1 MRLTYLRALAL
12 GVVVMLAGCD
22 GEDLP
27 PGPPPPPSGPGFLQ
41 VLLETPRTNDGAL
54 LITLSGG
61 PLDSLRVTQ
70 TTTLLTAPPGVND
83 QQVIIAGDVRAGVV
97 LRFWVPE
104 RTNVLGYRA
113 VLDQVATRNDY
124 IQQPLTDYSLTI
136 TTD

>member
-1 MRLTYLRALAL
+1 MRVTYLRALAL
-12 GVVVMLAGCD
+12 GVVVTLASCG
-22 GEDLP
+22 GEELP

-61 PLDSLRVTQ
+61 PLDSLRVSQ
-70 TTTLLTAPPGVND
+70 ATLFMAPPGVND
-83 QQVIIAGDVRAGVV
+83 QQVIIAGDVRAGTV

-104 RTNVLGYRA
+104 RANVANYRA
-113 VLDQVATRNDY
+113 VLDQVATRRDY
-124 IQQPLTDYSLTI
+124 IQQSLTDYSLMI

>member
-1 MRLTYLRALAL
+1 MRVTYLPALAL
-12 GVVVMLAGCD
+12 GVVVTLASCG
-22 GEDLP
+22 GEELP

-61 PLDSLRVTQ
+61 PLDSLRVSQ
-70 TTTLLTAPPGVND
+70 ATLLMAPPGGND
-83 QQVIIAGDVRAGVV
+83 KQVIIAGDVRAGAV

-104 RTNVLGYRA
+104 RGNVANYRA
-113 VLDQVATRNDY
+113 VLDQVATRRSY
-124 IQQPLTDYSLTI
+124 IQQSLMDYSLTI

>member
-1 MRLTYLRALAL
+1 MRVTYLPALAL
-12 GVVVMLAGCD
+12 GVVVTLASCG
-22 GEDLP
+22 GEELP

-61 PLDSLRVTQ
+61 PLDSLRVSQ
-70 TTTLLTAPPGVND
+70 ATLLMASPGVND
-83 QQVIIAGDVRAGVV
+83 QQVIIAGDVRAGAV

-104 RTNVLGYRA
+104 RANVANYRA
-113 VLDQVATRNDY
+113 VLDQVATLRDY
-124 IQQPLTDYSLTI
+124 IQQSLTDYSLMI

>member
-1 MRLTYLRALAL
+1 MRVTYLRALAL
-12 GVVVMLAGCD
+12 GLVATLASCG
-22 GEDLP
+22 GEEWP

-41 VLLETPRTNDGAL
+41 VLLETPRSNDGAL

-61 PLDSLRVTQ
+61 PLGSLRVSQ
-70 TTTLLTAPPGVND
+70 VTLLTAPPGVND

-104 RTNVLGYRA
+104 RANVANYRA
-113 VLDQVATRNDY
+113 VLDQVATRRDY
-124 IQQPLTDYSLTI
+124 IQQSLTGYSLTI

>member
-1 MRLTYLRALAL
+1 MRVTYLRAFAL
-12 GVVVMLAGCD
+12 IVVVMLAGC
-22 GEDLP
+22 ENEELP
-27 PGPPPPPSGPGFLQ
+27 PGPSPPSGPGFLQ

-61 PLDSLRVTQ
+61 PLDSLRVAPSA
-70 TTTLLTAPPGVND
+70 TLLTAPPGVND

-113 VLDQVATRNDY
+113 VLDQVATRGDY
-124 IQQPLTDYSLTI
+124 IQQPLTDYLLTI
-136 TTD
+136 ATD